1 MTKGWSPER
10 YANTI
15 SKVLNTVLG
24 AERFPIKVDKVA
36 REYSLQCFPND
47 PITLVAGASL
57 PGFEGA
63 LLRAPAGNKGWGII
77 YNDGMSSAGRI
88 NFTLAHEFGHYLLHR
103 LTYPDGMRCSD
114 QDVVRWDSEYR
125 QVEHQANRFAANLL
139 MPLDDY
145 RRQIAANKLID
156 IDMLTH
162 CAARYEVS
170 LIAATLRWLEYT
182 ERRAVL
188 AVSRD
193 GFVLWARSSKKAL
206 KTGAFIR
213 TSRGP
218 VEVPR
223 ESIAARRHAVESPR
237 AGAELPA
244 GVWFNEPCQE
254 MTVFSDQYDFTISL
268 LQLANDDGRTRQD
281 EDEDEGEDL
290 VDRIRRKHGL

>member
-1 MTKGWSPER
+1 MTKDWSPER

-24 AERFPIKVDKVA
+24 AERFPIKVGEVA
-36 REYSLQCFPND
+36 REYSLQCFPNE
-47 PITLVAGASL
+47 PITLVAGDSL
-57 PGFEGA
+57 RGFEGA
-63 LLRAPAGNKGWGII
+63 LLPAPAGNKGWGII
-77 YNDGMSSAGRI
+77 YNDGMRSAGRI

-103 LTYPDGMRCSD
+103 LAYPDGMRCSD

-125 QVEHQANRFAANLL
+125 QVEYQANLFAANFL

-145 RRQIAANKLID
+145 RRQIAENIAVD
-156 IDMLTH
+156 IDMLAH
-162 CAARYEVS
+162 CATRYEVS

-182 ERRAVL
+182 KRRAVL
-188 AVSRD
+188 VVSRD

-218 VEVPR
+218 VEVPAG
-223 ESIAARRHAVESPR
+223 SIAARRDAVESPR
-237 AGAELPA
+237 AGTELPA
-244 GVWFNEPCQE
+244 GVWFNEPCRE
-254 MTVFSDQYDFTISL
+254 MAVFSDQYDFTISL
-268 LQLANDDGRTRQD
+268 VQLANDDGRTQQD

-290 VDRIRRKHGL
+290 VDRIRRMHGL